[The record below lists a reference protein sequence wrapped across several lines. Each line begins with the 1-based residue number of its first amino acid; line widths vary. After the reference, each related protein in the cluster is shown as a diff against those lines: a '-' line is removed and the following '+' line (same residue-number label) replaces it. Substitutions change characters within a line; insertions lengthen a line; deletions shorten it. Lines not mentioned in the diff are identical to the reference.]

1 MLSPPRSSPG
11 ATRMTPGAPPSPVSK
26 MIATAETGFGIT
38 KDGLAEIVL
47 EKDINLLA
55 RYGGAKG
62 VVRKL
67 RADPERGLR
76 TDVVRRRE
84 GARPHLPAGCVVR

>member
-1 MLSPPRSSPG
+1 MLVSPPRSSPG
-11 ATRMTPGAPPSPVSK
+11 ATRATPGSASPSAASK
-26 MIATAETGFGIT
+26 TIATAETGFGIT

-47 EKDINLLA
+47 EKDVNLLA
-55 RYGGAKG
+55 RYGGVKG

-76 TDVVRRRE
+76 TDVVR
-84 GARPHLPAGCVVR
+84 